1 MSGPDFETLLRSP
14 LDDEPVPNGW
24 GSAVLGL
31 IGAGIAVLG
40 LSFVLGLWTT
50 TGENPPT
57 TPAVD
62 ATADAPIERQSPYP
76 IGFSDIGGSVAMK
89 PVGAVTGEG
98 GFTVSFSMV
107 TSRGAEPPTT
117 PAPLG
122 GRWQLENSD
131 GSVIGAARLVYDR
144 AHTGIVGAAFPELP
158 SEGDV
163 LRMTERW
170 DPDER
175 TGSSDIPFTATPF
188 TTTSAVSIDLGGD
201 VALRLTRI
209 DLGRH
214 LGRILWSL
222 SGTDGPRGVA
232 TFDVEIVDQNG
243 ETVGTYLSMPSHRDP
258 TQSAGIVDLF
268 WSQGFN
274 VHPDDGSV
282 VRIAA
287 TVQLVSPEPVDVV
300 FDLASIPSG

>member
-14 LDDEPVPNGW
+14 LDDEPDPGGW
-24 GSAVLGL
+24 GSAVLGF
-31 IGAGIAVLG
+31 IGAGIAVFS

-50 TGENPPT
+50 AGEDPPA
-57 TPAVD
+57 TPASD
-62 ATADAPIERQSPYP
+62 AATEAPVESQSPYP

-89 PVGAVTGEG
+89 PVGAVTGES
-98 GFTVSFSMV
+98 GFTVSFSMA
-107 TSRGAEPPTT
+107 TSRGADPAITS
-117 PAPLG
+117 APLG
-122 GRWQLENSD
+122 GQWQLENSD
-131 GSVIGAARLVYDR
+131 GSIIGAARLVYDR
-144 AHTGIVGAAFPELP
+144 AHTGIVGAAFPELA

-175 TGSSDIPFTATPF
+175 TGSSDIPFTSTPF
-188 TTTSAVSIDLGGD
+188 TTTSAVSIDLGED
-201 VALRLTRI
+201 IALRLTVI

-214 LGRILWSL
+214 LGRIVWSL
-222 SGTDGPRGVA
+222 SGSDEPGGVA
-232 TFDVEIVDQNG
+232 AFDVEMLDQNG

-274 VHPDDGSV
+274 VHPDEGSV
-282 VRIAA
+282 VRISAM
-287 TVQLVSPEPVDVV
+287 VQLVSPEPVDVV